1 LTTTNI
7 SRVFESQTGRLKLL
21 NLLKREGYDV
31 RMHAYE
37 YFVRGRYFIAFI
49 QLMPSRNMA
58 VITGFKWNEE
68 EFKVNV
74 GKIVELIKHIDPTI
88 TVESRLQY

>member
-1 LTTTNI
+1 MANI
-7 SRVFESQTGRLKLL
+7 SRIFESQTGRLKLL
-21 NLLKREGYDV
+21 NLLKGEGYGV

-58 VITGFKWNEE
+58 IITGFKWNEE
-68 EFKVNV
+68 EFKRNLN
-74 GKIVELIKHIDPTI
+74 KIIGLIKRIDPTI
-88 TVESRLQY
+88 AVESRLQY

>member
-1 LTTTNI
+1 MTNI
-7 SRVFESQTGRLKLL
+7 SRVFESQTGRLRLL
-21 NLLKREGYDV
+21 NLLKREGYGV

-37 YFVRGRYFIAFI
+37 YFVRSKYFIAFI

-74 GKIVELIKHIDPTI
+74 SKIVELIKRIDPTI